1 MSDSARVLVVA
12 HKTAATPA
20 LLDAVR
26 ERAARGP
33 ATFTLLVPKPTHG
46 LDTLADPEDVG
57 MDEGEQVLALAL
69 PLLEDAAGGNVE
81 GKVGVA
87 SPIEAIADELNLKKY
102 DEVILS
108 TLPRRVSRWLRL
120 DLPSKVAGMGVP
132 VTTVTARED
141 RKSTRLNS

>member
-26 ERAARGP
+26 ERAAEGD

-46 LDTLADPEDVG
+46 LDRVADPEDVG
-57 MDEGEQVLALAL
+57 MDEGDQVLALAL
-69 PLLEDAAGGNVE
+69 PLLEEAAGGPVE
-81 GKVGVA
+81 GKIGSA
-87 SPIEAIADELNLKKY
+87 TPIEAIADAINADGF

-108 TLPRRVSRWLRL
+108 TLPTRVSRWLRL
-120 DLPSKVAGMGVP
+120 DLPSKVAGMGVK
-132 VTTVTARED
+132 VTTVTAKDSAR
-141 RKSTRLNS
+141 TTA

>member
-26 ERAARGP
+26 ERAASGD

-46 LDTLADPEDVG
+46 LDRLADPEDVG

-69 PLLEDAAGGNVE
+69 PLLEEAARGPVE
-81 GKVGVA
+81 GKVGA
-87 SPIEAIADELNLKKY
+87 PTPIEAIADELNSGDY
-102 DEVILS
+102 
-108 TLPRRVSRWLRL
+108 
-120 DLPSKVAGMGVP
+120 
-132 VTTVTARED
+132 ED
-141 RKSTRLNS
+141 RKSVV